1 MASNFTLNNNSFDS
15 NRVGCSS
22 NRTHLIDPNRFEGQ
36 NSSNNMSVP
45 LEDLSI
51 NVELTT
57 FKKGRSVLT
66 AEHGKIGN
74 AQSVDTVTINFL
86 GGSDINGEKVLTTK
100 YTDLTT
106 VFDKNVER
114 NNESLGISSID
125 IAFDSSMTPMIVIKF
140 IDVRGSAIFQNE
152 EEISGDKQKNKFGV
166 FFQLPYPLFE
176 LTIKGYYGQPV
187 KYCLHMWKFNSKFNS
202 QTGNFEITANFLGY
216 TYAMFNDMLLGYL
229 RAIPYTK
236 IGIERYNVI
245 NKERTEILGLKKIL
259 NLDDLMIAISQI
271 NEELPKITANDANA
285 MVISNNTIK
294 GDQIDTVENIVNQF
308 GIGLDVRHEKNEGRF
323 NYLLVDDNLL
333 PTKKIELFDKYLK
346 DVKLEIEEFNKNCT
360 LNLDYVNFSN
370 FNTAKKFYGGISRNL
385 LNSSSPA
392 DKKLLQQ
399 KLQINN
405 EVELAAKILDMSKYF
420 KGLPIS
426 DTTPYSVY
434 DLTTIYGFIDEV
446 RNNLNNLTKDAKEK
460 LAMVIKESMTSKIG
474 FDPTVRNIIEVFTTA
489 VEVFME
495 TIWTV
500 SSNAEDLL
508 NNLRPAQL
516 SQKFITEKNTDITQE
531 DLNIKKFWPWP
542 SYMEQSEEE
551 GRATYVDRYL
561 GEANVL
567 TNPTDVDELK
577 FIDNFLAAF
586 LYSQKRREEAIANIN
601 NTETSWIPVNPMD
614 TRALGITNAPYRRI
628 GEKGFS
634 DNKEILV
641 LSLIRAMTF
650 LAHTNTWLTKDEIEK
665 MAEIEATAILNTV
678 PDDMI
683 KKSLGS
689 ITLSDIKSLTNK
701 YKSGLNSTTA
711 TVFKMLSVKIINGT
725 SSVVFTDEI
734 LPVNKGFG
742 GDNIR
747 YWKDTTSNNRIKLSV
762 DDLTQNDA
770 IFLGSIDNNTTTPLY
785 DNGYYVKILDKKTFD
800 DNQKDL
806 NFYGVTADTTSKIIF
821 EKLKEKINT
830 EEKARAAGF
839 NVFGGPYG
847 VQEFS
852 QMDFAV
858 DGLTELKYS
867 FYRQE
872 STVGFAMTDISKP
885 LIYKEFDYGTFITV
899 GGIQKP
905 VTPNDTIVATAS
917 LIGDAWNGLKS
928 IAKKGAIFGR
938 FDNNYNN
945 SGLNWEC
952 LKNLSSNNVTYPFID
967 YPYFDTYN
975 DTSSSSVFS
984 LFGSKWFYGQSLS
997 TYPLYAKGML
1007 FLNSLPFTEFKDLRQ
1022 LFSVRGGFIHA
1033 PKLWVAYIGSLLW
1046 RYNESLPVFDDNNR
1060 IVGGGSGPNDP
1071 IIFSSSTFSNDN
1083 DGILPPASFDYSD
1096 PYVSPNRNEY
1106 LRINRLNKVGANK
1119 KIEETILRLPQ
1130 DVKQEFKKIFFDFVE
1145 SSTGNYDFKSLNE
1158 EVQIVENGTLTK
1170 FKAGLDAIN
1179 AGFNSWALSF
1189 DGDRIN
1195 TSVIQNNFI
1204 NVDKYKVFLPVLT
1217 GLFKDKPVQIALEFK
1232 YGYINLDDKGTDTP
1246 VKHLIDMMVDEVI
1259 IANGNYHTWE
1269 DSLDST
1275 HTGNNFPIFC
1285 SEDKFD
1291 LYYNKLLKVLSD
1303 NTSSAAERENK
1314 RKAEQEIF
1322 NTADENVI
1330 KLELYNHCKAINDK
1344 WLAGAQDINNL
1355 IFQCGNGTRNSID
1368 LKLAQ
1373 KYRPGTNTSRLIDS
1387 FRFVTR
1393 SFADIGDKLYI
1404 NPMPVASYL
1413 TDNPNSSFYDCVG
1426 NLLGSNYFNFIAMP
1440 AYINYKDPA
1449 ILETVFKPMSYHEA
1463 AISGSAC
1470 GPAFV
1475 CVYAGKPS
1483 NYLDGVSQYP
1493 NDGFDVR
1500 CDNDGNLIGL
1510 PKDFANSSND
1520 YENDVAIFAVNFSQQ
1535 NQNIFKDITLDQA
1548 EFPETSETLQ
1558 ITDEI
1563 AKKGGEN
1570 NRTLAGQ
1577 NIYNIHRLRSYKA
1590 EVEMLGNVMI
1600 QPMMHFQLNNIPM
1613 FHGTYLIT
1621 SAKHSIVPNHMS
1633 TTFEGV
1639 RIRYAESKIIDA
1651 SDLYMSLLDALDLTN
1666 TPSGASN
1673 GALGGSFP
1681 PIVMTIKENGG
1692 TNGKITSD
1700 NGNITT
1706 AKLIVPKEIRN
1717 RAGVY
1722 KGLDE
1727 NFMLAEAVPPLN
1739 AMLTEWVKYLAA
1751 NGFTKNSENTYAYI
1765 NSAFRTI
1772 QHQEDLA
1779 ASNPKAS
1786 AKPQTSNHGWGIA
1799 VDFQF
1804 FKKDGTKIDTYD
1816 KDGKPNVGIGYNYI
1830 QNPALKWL
1838 VEHSHDYG
1846 FIIPEGLRNN
1856 TGLEEFWHFE
1866 YHGNGAKCILAKSN
1880 IIKGVAVDT
1889 STPYHSSVVNP
1900 KGKDGKIPDY
1910 SKKCDYISVTADGG
1924 NFIVAGNEAD
1934 YWTLVAICALEN
1946 STPQGRCDVAQSI
1959 YNRLIYKKYG
1969 YIGTTI
1975 KEQIVEGNGRQYE
1988 PVKNAVTE
1996 FKAIGNKATAIAA
2009 VRKSKKWN
2017 EQTATKAINE
2027 TVSALSN
2034 TQLMQSSKQWVDGR
2048 TDFYSVA
2055 IKDKEPY
2062 KSTLSKGVGL
2072 QTREN
2077 QIFGWFVGPGAI
2089 NLGKTNP
2096 VAANIPS
2103 LGTFA

>member
-1 MASNFTLNNNSFDS
+1 MANNFILNNNSFDS
-15 NRVGCSS
+15 NKVGCSS

-74 AQSVDTVTINFL
+74 VQSVDTVTINFL
-86 GGSDINGEKVLTTK
+86 GGSDINGEKILTTK

-106 VFDKNVER
+106 VFDKNAER

-125 IAFDSSMTPMIVIKF
+125 ISFDSSMTPMIVIKF
-140 IDVRGSAIFQNE
+140 IDVRGSSIFQNE

-187 KYCLHMWKFNSKFNS
+187 KYCLHMWKFNTKFNS

-236 IGIERYNVI
+236 IGEERYNII
-245 NKERTEILGLKKIL
+245 NDERLSLGLGKVK

-271 NEELPKITANDANA
+271 NQELPKITANDANA

-294 GDQIDTVENIVNQF
+294 GDQINTVESIVNQF
-308 GIGLDVRHEKNEGRF
+308 GVGLDVRHEKNEGRF
-323 NYLLVDDNLL
+323 NYLLVDENLAA
-333 PTKKIELFDKYLK
+333 TKQTELFDKYLK
-346 DVKLEIEEFNKNCT
+346 DIKLAIEEFNKNST
-360 LNLDYVNFSN
+360 LSLDYAKFSD
-370 FNTAKKFYGGISRNL
+370 FSTAKNFYGGISRNL
-385 LNSSSPA
+385 LNSNDPA
-392 DKKLLQQ
+392 DKKSLQQ
-399 KLQINN
+399 KLQITN

-420 KGLPIS
+420 KGLTIS
-426 DTTPYSVY
+426 DTSPYSVY
-434 DLTTIYGFIDEV
+434 DFTSIYGFIDEV

-474 FDPTVRNIIEVFTTA
+474 FDPTVRNIIEIFTTA

-495 TIWTV
+495 TVWTV
-500 SSNAEDLL
+500 SSKAEDLL

-561 GEANVL
+561 GEAGVL
-567 TNPTDVDELK
+567 TNPKDVDELK
-577 FIDNFLAAF
+577 FIDDFLAAF
-586 LYSQKRREEAIANIN
+586 LHSQKRREEAIANIN
-601 NTETSWIPVNPMD
+601 NVETNWIPVNPMD
-614 TRALGITNAPYRRI
+614 TRALGIENAPYRRI

-665 MAEIEATAILNTV
+665 MGEIEATAILNTV

-711 TVFKMLSVKIINGT
+711 TVFKMLNISGGKVT
-725 SSVVFTDEI
+725 FTDEI

-747 YWKDTTSNNRIKLSV
+747 YWKDATSNNRIKLSI

-867 FYRQE
+867 FYRQQ
-872 STVGFAMTDISKP
+872 STVGFAMTNISEP
-885 LIYKEFDYGTFITV
+885 LVYNEFDYGTTKTV
-899 GGIQKP
+899 SGIKKP
-905 VTPNDTIVATAS
+905 FGLTTPILTADPIKDVWLDIKSAFVA
-917 LIGDAWNGLKS
+917 
-928 IAKKGAIFGR
+928 GAIVGR
-938 FDNNYNN
+938 HDNNYSNE
-945 SGLNWEC
+945 GLNWEC
-952 LKNLSSNNVTYPFID
+952 LKNLTSNNVTYPFID
-967 YPYFDTYN
+967 YAYFQSSDE
-975 DTSSSSVFS
+975 TSTTNVFS

-997 TYPLYAKGML
+997 TYPLYAKAML
-1007 FLNSLPFTEFKDLRQ
+1007 FLNSLPFTQFKDLRQ

-1033 PKLWVAYIGSLLW
+1033 PKLWVAYIGSVLW
-1046 RYNESLPVFDDNNR
+1046 RYNSSNPIFDDNNR
-1060 IVGGGSGPNDP
+1060 IIGGGSGAIDP
-1071 IIFSSSTFSNDN
+1071 IKFQYQTVGGDTIL
-1083 DGILPPASFDYSD
+1083 LPPSVTDYSD
-1096 PYVSPNRNEY
+1096 PYIPPKRNEY
-1106 LRINRLNKVGANK
+1106 IRINVFANDGVYEP
-1119 KIEETILRLPQ
+1119 IEETILKLPQ
-1130 DVKQEFKKIFFDFVE
+1130 DVKTEFKKIFFEFVE
-1145 SSTGNYDFKSLNE
+1145 SSTGNFDFKSLNE
-1158 EVQIVENGTLTK
+1158 EIQIVENGTLNK
-1170 FKAGLDAIN
+1170 YLAGLSAIDS
-1179 AGFNSWALSF
+1179 AFGFF
-1189 DGDRIN
+1189 DDEDVIN
-1195 TSVIQNNFI
+1195 INVIKNNFI
-1204 NVDKYKVFLPVLT
+1204 NVDKYKLFLPVLV
-1217 GLFKDKPVQIALEFK
+1217 GLVTDKPIQIALEFK
-1232 YGYINLDDKGTDTP
+1232 HGYINLDDKGTDTP

-1269 DSLDST
+1269 DSQDST

-1314 RKAEQEIF
+1314 KKIEQEIF
-1322 NTADENVI
+1322 GTADENVI
-1330 KLELYNHCKAINDK
+1330 KLELYNHCKAVNDK
-1344 WLAGAQDINNL
+1344 WLAGAKDINNL

-1413 TDNPNSSFYDCVG
+1413 TNNPNSSFYDCVG

-1440 AYINYKDPA
+1440 SYINYKDPA
-1449 ILETVFKPMSYHEA
+1449 ILETVFKPMSYSEA
-1463 AISGSAC
+1463 AISGSTC

-1570 NRTLAGQ
+1570 NRTLVGQ

-1621 SAKHSIVPNHMS
+1621 KAKHSIVPNHMS

-1651 SDLYMSLLDALDLTN
+1651 SDLYMSLLDALDLSN

-1673 GALGGSFP
+1673 GSLGGSFP

-1722 KGLDE
+1722 KGQDE

-1739 AMLTEWVKYLAA
+1739 AMLTEWVKYLGT
-1751 NGFTKNSENTYAYI
+1751 NGFTKNSENGYAYI

-1866 YHGNGAKCILAKSN
+1866 YHGNAAKCILAKSN